1 MKKLKRLSI
10 FIVIGIFIFTTE
22 IPKTHAQVGVVSA
35 PVLES
40 IAAAQSAIQAENA
53 TQNTAQMIKEYGIDT
68 LVTVLQNR
76 ILNKLIDDAVN
87 WANGGFDG
95 DPGFLKNW
103 DTFLDGTKHDV
114 IANTFHL
121 ATKVARQTTKSYQ
134 QGGEGYKQCRE
145 KQITRAND
153 TYDRVYKQ
161 CCGKDLACEDLGK
174 EDESLRC
181 EKKAT
186 KEWKRIMGFCDRQAE
201 ALGDLSNIAEENY
214 KAYMS
219 TGLVEKRAIAK
230 TVAKFG
236 AAELNSDPVTD
247 LINGQGNTLAYIL
260 GSQPKVDNF
269 KNDFSVGGWLGYMA
283 LSDPHNY
290 PTGLNSLVEGA
301 LGSKTSKTVQ
311 SAIDE
316 KQTPQRFEDKRKC
329 VEWSKNNK
337 DKHGNKINRVCL
349 RYETQ
354 TPGALVETKVKKA
367 FTKDEDQSYLARE
380 LSDVIARALGRLTDG
395 LLQAGLNN
403 LSKAMHGKSATQAL
417 QEKINKEFSS
427 AYQNAYDVLG
437 VVDDAR
443 VFNQN
448 NAGGG
453 NAAGSSGTTQG
464 LFNNNFQKGAGN
476 DASTPYVGGP
486 EDREDNVNWNSG
498 PELIIELKGN
508 LEKSYNLAKEIIKYK
523 IQTKEVKNSLMS
535 ILPDYDR
542 CLPGPDY
549 GWEDRFRQKAQDL
562 IMGVEGQYGS
572 CDAIRNNFQEHFE
585 GNEFSR
591 SKQIAYD
598 PKLNIPGAQKM
609 RVTLQSILSG
619 NNYSFLKGSSL
630 KEKND
635 LLTLL
640 GGMKNDARSIN
651 GFKRARNA
659 LNPKIPLFMSD
670 MYTTGLDGNG
680 NVIQIS
686 KISDQDL
693 IDILSIHSSD
703 AYAQLE
709 NIASQNNQHG
719 SSQAQNQQGGNQN
732 QQNGSQIQN
741 PQQGGSQQQN
751 NNLNNSTLHGG
762 RGGNSQNNNL
772 SNTRNN
778 TISVATQI
786 YNFLTAKT
794 AFAAQQTTNAT
805 PQGLAPT
812 LVPIPTYYI
821 EAEGLY
827 SFKNGETPEELVH
840 KNREKAEQLAIDLG
854 WHLWRKYADKKEKSN
869 LRYKYYL
876 IKNKLVTEKDVLEA
890 KLEFDG
896 ATKLKTNIQG
906 IYHDCT
912 VFKNKVLDEHMTNQQ
927 IRNFLL
933 GENEKKQLNQP
944 SVFITDTFTSP
955 EEIEQSILSFH
966 NISDL
971 KKYMDTMYPGHHNYV
986 ARLRI
991 YGKSHTYTN
1000 PLTGKTYVGGIEVAG
1015 LFNDNSYAVS
1025 QSIANDNKL
1034 PVESIVVPVLFCDI
1048 EERDG
1053 INPNLQNWANMD
1065 ATDKCGDSYKPE
1077 NYKKICAGG
1086 SKSWYRTG
1094 AATYIAAM
1102 NDL

>member
-1 MKKLKRLSI
+1 MKRAKKISTF
-10 FIVIGIFIFTTE
+10 FIIIGVFIFTTK

-76 ILNKLIDDAVN
+76 ILNKLIDDAIN

-121 ATKVARQTTKSYQ
+121 ATKVARNVSNSYQ
-134 QGGEGYKQCRE
+134 KGGKGWHECRSNRMDEAMQAEIQAYDECCMGGLCEEEGNE
-145 KQITRAND
+145 D
-153 TYDRVYKQ
+153 DYDECVAEGNAASDKV
-161 CCGKDLACEDLGK
+161 L
-174 EDESLRC
+174 S
-181 EKKAT
+181 
-186 KEWKRIMGFCDRQAE
+186 FCDRQAN

-214 KAYMS
+214 NTYMS

-236 AAELNSDPVTD
+236 AAELNSDPVTR
-247 LINGQGNTLAYIL
+247 LINGEGNTLAYVL
-260 GSQPKVDNF
+260 GSQSKVDNF

-301 LGSKTSKTVQ
+301 LGSKTDKTVQ

-316 KQTPQRFEDKRKC
+316 KQAPQRFEDKRKC
-329 VEWSKNNK
+329 VEWSKNNT
-337 DKHGNKINRVCL
+337 DKHGKKINRVCL
-349 RYETQ
+349 RYETN
-354 TPGALVETKVKKA
+354 TPGSLVETKVKKA

-403 LSKAMHGKSATQAL
+403 LSNAMHGKSATQAL
-417 QEKINKEFSS
+417 QEKIDSEFDSV
-427 AYQNAYDVLG
+427 YQNTYDVLG
-437 VVDDAR
+437 IADDAR

-448 NAGGG
+448 NAGGS
-453 NAAGSSGTTQG
+453 NVAGGSGGTG
-464 LFNNNFQKGAGN
+464 LLNNNFQKGAGD

-486 EDREDNVNWNSG
+486 EDRESNVDWNSG

-523 IQTKEVKNSLMS
+523 IQTKEIKNSLMS

-562 IMGVEGQYGS
+562 IMGVEGTYGS

-609 RVTLQSILSG
+609 RVTLQSILDG
-619 NNYSFLKGSSL
+619 NNYSFLKDSSL

-640 GGMKNDARSIN
+640 GGMKNDARSIKS
-651 GFKRARNA
+651 FKNARNA
-659 LNPKIPLFMSD
+659 LNPKIPLFISD
-670 MYTTGLDGNG
+670 MYTTGLDSNG

-693 IDILSIHSSD
+693 IDILSIRSDD

-709 NIASQNNQHG
+709 NITSQNNQQ
-719 SSQAQNQQGGNQN
+719 SSQTQNQQGGSQTQN
-732 QQNGSQIQN
+732 QQSSSQTQN
-741 PQQGGSQQQN
+741 QQQGGFQQQN
-751 NNLNNSTLHGG
+751 NNSTLHGG
-762 RGGNSQNNNL
+762 HGGNSQNNNL
-772 SNTRNN
+772 NNPRSN

-794 AFAAQQTTNAT
+794 ALAAQQQGGTNQTDINSA
-805 PQGLAPT
+805 
-812 LVPIPTYYI
+812 YYI
-821 EAEGLY
+821 GSEGLY
-827 SFKNGETPEELVH
+827 TFKNGETPESLVH
-840 KNREKAEQLAIDLG
+840 HNREKAEQLAVDLG

-890 KLEFDG
+890 KLEFEG
-896 ATKLKTNIQG
+896 ATKLKTNIQD
-906 IYHDCT
+906 IYHDCIS
-912 VFKNKVLDEHMTNQQ
+912 FKNKVLDEHMTNQQ
-927 IRNFLL
+927 VRDFLL
-933 GENEKKQLNQP
+933 NENEKKQLNQP
-944 SVFITDTFTSP
+944 SIFITDTFTSP

-966 NISDL
+966 NINEL

-991 YGKSHTYTN
+991 YGKNHTYTN
-1000 PLTGKTYVGGIEVAG
+1000 PIFGGTYVGGIEVIG
-1015 LFNDNSYAVS
+1015 LFNDDSYAVS

-1053 INPNLQNWANMD
+1053 INPNLQNLLKQD
-1065 ATDKCGDSYKPE
+1065 ATNKCGDSYKPE
-1077 NYKKICAGG
+1077 NYEKMCAGG